1 MNRLNILQEQLTN
14 NSNENNINITLKED
28 NIPVIIDGIRSPI
41 TKAFKG
47 GLSSYG
53 PEIILSELLKE
64 LIKRN
69 IFLSKNPKII
79 DEIIIGNALQ
89 DIGGFVNSRAAEY
102 LSCIPN
108 NVPLYTVNRLCNSG
122 LQAIINANNSIISGD
137 GKIMIAGGVESM
149 SFNSFKKMLNKK
161 LLSDDIINL
170 ENPQIKNILMPMGI
184 TNENICKKYN
194 ISRSE
199 QDKFAY
205 NSHIKAN
212 SAKNKLKN
220 EIINIKNCDKDDC
233 IRENISLES
242 LSKLKPCFVK
252 NGSATAGNSSPLSDG
267 GALCLLVSLSTIKK
281 YNIDRN
287 RILGRIVSYV
297 SIGVPPEVM
306 GIGPSVAI
314 PLLLKKN
321 NLSIDD
327 IDLFEINEAFAG
339 QAIYCIKKL
348 QIPENKVNVH
358 GGAIAIGHPLGC
370 SGARLVIAM
379 LNQLKLYNKKRGV
392 VSMCVGTGMG
402 CAALIERYFD
412 NENKIYNISIEI

>member
-1 MNRLNILQEQLTN
+1 MNRLSLIQEQITN
-14 NSNENNINITLKED
+14 NNFNNDIISPKNDD
-28 NIPVIIDGIRSPI
+28 NIPYIIDGIRTPI

-47 GLSSYG
+47 GLSKFG
-53 PEIILSELLKE
+53 PEILLSELFTKIIE
-64 LIKRN
+64 RN
-69 IFLSKNPKII
+69 SFLSENPKLI

-102 LSCIPN
+102 ISGIPKT
-108 NVPLYTVNRLCNSG
+108 VPLYTVNRLCNSG

-137 GKIMIAGGVESM
+137 GNIYIAGGVESM
-149 SFNSFKKMLNKK
+149 SFNSFKKMLDKK
-161 LLSDDIINL
+161 LLSDEIINL
-170 ENPQIKNILMPMGI
+170 ENEQIKNILTPMGI

-194 ISRSE
+194 ILRKE
-199 QDKFAY
+199 QDLFSY
-205 NSHIKAN
+205 NSHIKA
-212 SAKNKLKN
+212 SRAKSKLKN
-220 EIINIKNCDKDDC
+220 EIISIKNYDKDDC

-252 NGSATAGNSSPLSDG
+252 NGSVTAGNSSPLSDG
-267 GALCLLVSLSTIKK
+267 AALCLLVSKSIIKK
-281 YNIDRN
+281 YNIKND
-287 RILGRIVSYV
+287 RILGRITGYV
-297 SIGVPPEVM
+297 SVGVPPEIM

-314 PLLLKKN
+314 PLLIKKEGLK
-321 NLSIDD
+321 IDD

-348 QIPENKVNVH
+348 KIPENKVNIH

-379 LNQLKLYNKKRGV
+379 LNQLKLYNKKKGI

-402 CAALIERYFD
+402 CAALIERD
-412 NENKIYNISIEI
+412 TPDI

>member
-1 MNRLNILQEQLTN
+1 MNRLDILQMQLTN
-14 NSNENNINITLKED
+14 VPNDNNMNITLKED
-28 NIPVIIDGIRSPI
+28 NIPLIIDGIRSPI

-64 LIKRN
+64 ILKRN
-69 IFLSKNPKII
+69 PFISENPKII

-102 LSCIPN
+102 LSSIPN

-137 GKIMIAGGVESM
+137 GKILIAGGVESM
-149 SFNSFKKMLNKK
+149 SFNSFKKMLDKK

-170 ENPQIKNILMPMGI
+170 ENPQIKNLLMPMGI

-194 ISRSE
+194 ISRNE
-199 QDKFAY
+199 QDNFAY
-205 NSHIKAN
+205 NSHVKAN

-220 EIINIKNCDKDDC
+220 EMIKIKNCYKDDC

-252 NGSATAGNSSPLSDG
+252 NGTVTAGNSSPLSDG

-281 YNIDRN
+281 YNIDKS

-297 SIGVPPEVM
+297 SVGVPPEVM

-321 NLSIDD
+321 NLSIED

-348 QIPENKVNVH
+348 NIPENKVNIH

-379 LNQLKLYNKKRGV
+379 LNQLKLYGKKRGV

-402 CAALIERYFD
+402 CAALIERYID
-412 NENKIYNISIEI
+412 N

>member
-1 MNRLNILQEQLTN
+1 MNRLSLIQEQITN
-14 NSNENNINITLKED
+14 NNFNNDIISPKNDD
-28 NIPVIIDGIRSPI
+28 NIPYIIDGIRTPI

-47 GLSSYG
+47 GLSKFG
-53 PEIILSELLKE
+53 PEILLSELFTKIIE
-64 LIKRN
+64 RN
-69 IFLSKNPKII
+69 PFLSENPKLI

-102 LSCIPN
+102 ISGIPKT
-108 NVPLYTVNRLCNSG
+108 VPLYTVNRLCNSG

-137 GKIMIAGGVESM
+137 GNIYIAGGVESM
-149 SFNSFKKMLNKK
+149 SFNSFKKMLDKK
-161 LLSDDIINL
+161 LLSDEIINL
-170 ENPQIKNILMPMGI
+170 ENEQIKNILTPMGI

-194 ISRSE
+194 ISRKE
-199 QDKFAY
+199 QDLFSY
-205 NSHIKAN
+205 NSHIKA
-212 SAKNKLKN
+212 SRAKSKLKN
-220 EIINIKNCDKDDC
+220 EIISIKNYDKDDC

-252 NGSATAGNSSPLSDG
+252 NGSVTAGNSSPLSDG
-267 GALCLLVSLSTIKK
+267 AALCLLVSKSIIKK
-281 YNIDRN
+281 YNIKKD
-287 RILGRIVSYV
+287 RILGRITGYV
-297 SIGVPPEVM
+297 SVGVPPEIM

-314 PLLLKKN
+314 PLLMKKEGLK
-321 NLSIDD
+321 IDD

-348 QIPENKVNVH
+348 KIPENKVNIH

-379 LNQLKLYNKKRGV
+379 LNQLKLYNKKKGI

-402 CAALIERYFD
+402 CAALIERD
-412 NENKIYNISIEI
+412 TPDI

>member
-1 MNRLNILQEQLTN
+1 MNRLDILQMQLTN
-14 NSNENNINITLKED
+14 VPNDNNMNITLKED
-28 NIPVIIDGIRSPI
+28 NIPLIIDGIRSPI

-64 LIKRN
+64 ILKRN
-69 IFLSKNPKII
+69 PFISENPKII

-102 LSCIPN
+102 LSSIPN

-137 GKIMIAGGVESM
+137 GKILIAGGVESM
-149 SFNSFKKMLNKK
+149 SINSFKKMLDKK

-170 ENPQIKNILMPMGI
+170 ENPQIKNLLMPMGI

-194 ISRSE
+194 ISRNE
-199 QDKFAY
+199 QDNFAY
-205 NSHIKAN
+205 NSHVKAN

-220 EIINIKNCDKDDC
+220 EMIKIKNCYKDDC

-252 NGSATAGNSSPLSDG
+252 NGTVTAGNSSPLSDG

-281 YNIDRN
+281 YNIDKS

-297 SIGVPPEVM
+297 SVGVPPEVM

-321 NLSIDD
+321 NLSIED

-348 QIPENKVNVH
+348 NIPENKVNIH

-379 LNQLKLYNKKRGV
+379 LNQLKLYGKKRGV

-402 CAALIERYFD
+402 CAALIERYID
-412 NENKIYNISIEI
+412 N

>member
-1 MNRLNILQEQLTN
+1 MNRLSLIQEQITN
-14 NSNENNINITLKED
+14 NNFNNDIISPKNDD
-28 NIPVIIDGIRSPI
+28 NIPYIIDGIRTPI

-47 GLSSYG
+47 GLSKFG
-53 PEIILSELLKE
+53 PEILLSELFTKIIE
-64 LIKRN
+64 RN
-69 IFLSKNPKII
+69 SFLSENPKLI

-102 LSCIPN
+102 ISGIPKT
-108 NVPLYTVNRLCNSG
+108 VPLYTVNRLCNSG

-137 GKIMIAGGVESM
+137 GNIYIAGGVESM
-149 SFNSFKKMLNKK
+149 SFNSFKKMLDKK
-161 LLSDDIINL
+161 LLSDEIINL
-170 ENPQIKNILMPMGI
+170 ENEQIKNILTPMGI

-194 ISRSE
+194 ISRKE
-199 QDKFAY
+199 QDLFSY
-205 NSHIKAN
+205 NSHIKA
-212 SAKNKLKN
+212 SRAKSKLKN
-220 EIINIKNCDKDDC
+220 EIISIKNYDKDDC

-252 NGSATAGNSSPLSDG
+252 NGSVTAGNSSPLSDG
-267 GALCLLVSLSTIKK
+267 AALCLLVSKSIIKK
-281 YNIDRN
+281 YNIKND
-287 RILGRIVSYV
+287 RILGRITGYV
-297 SIGVPPEVM
+297 SVGVPPEIM

-314 PLLLKKN
+314 PLLIKKEGLK
-321 NLSIDD
+321 IDD

-348 QIPENKVNVH
+348 KIPENKVNIH

-379 LNQLKLYNKKRGV
+379 LNQLKLYNKKKGI

-402 CAALIERYFD
+402 CAALIERD
-412 NENKIYNISIEI
+412 TPNI

>member
-1 MNRLNILQEQLTN
+1 MNKLNILQEQLAY

-47 GLSSYG
+47 GLNSYG

-69 IFLSKNPKII
+69 LFLSKNPKII

-149 SFNSFKKMLNKK
+149 SFNSFKKMLDKK

-170 ENPQIKNILMPMGI
+170 ENPQIKNLLIPMGI

-194 ISRSE
+194 ISRNE
-199 QDKFAY
+199 QDNFAY
-205 NSHIKAN
+205 NSHIKAKL
-212 SAKNKLKN
+212 AKNKLKN

-252 NGSATAGNSSPLSDG
+252 NGSVTAGNSSPLSDG

-281 YNIDRN
+281 YNIDRS

-297 SIGVPPEVM
+297 SVGVPPEVM

-321 NLSIDD
+321 NLSIGD

-348 QIPENKVNVH
+348 GIPENKVNVH

-379 LNQLKLYNKKRGV
+379 LNQLKLYNKKIGV
-392 VSMCVGTGMG
+392 VSMCVGTGIG
-402 CAALIERYFD
+402 CAALIERYID
-412 NENKIYNISIEI
+412 NKDKIL

>member
-1 MNRLNILQEQLTN
+1 MNRLSLIQEQITN
-14 NSNENNINITLKED
+14 NNFNNDIIYPKNDD
-28 NIPVIIDGIRSPI
+28 NIPYIIDGIRTPI

-47 GLSSYG
+47 GLSKFG
-53 PEIILSELLKE
+53 PEILLSELFTKIIE
-64 LIKRN
+64 RN
-69 IFLSKNPKII
+69 SFLSENPKLI

-102 LSCIPN
+102 ISGIPKT
-108 NVPLYTVNRLCNSG
+108 VPLYTVNRLCNSG

-137 GKIMIAGGVESM
+137 GNIYIAGGVESM
-149 SFNSFKKMLNKK
+149 SFNSFKKMLDKK
-161 LLSDDIINL
+161 LLSDDIIKI
-170 ENPQIKNILMPMGI
+170 ENEQIKNILTPMGI

-194 ISRSE
+194 ISRKE
-199 QDKFAY
+199 QDLFSY
-205 NSHIKAN
+205 NSHIKA
-212 SAKNKLKN
+212 SRAKSKLKN
-220 EIINIKNCDKDDC
+220 EIISIKNYDKDDC

-252 NGSATAGNSSPLSDG
+252 NGSVTAGNSSPLSDG
-267 GALCLLVSLSTIKK
+267 AALCLLVSKSIIKK
-281 YNIDRN
+281 YNIKKD
-287 RILGRIVSYV
+287 RILGRITGYV
-297 SIGVPPEVM
+297 SVGVPPEIM

-314 PLLLKKN
+314 PLLIKKEGLK
-321 NLSIDD
+321 IDD

-348 QIPENKVNVH
+348 KIPENKVNIH

-379 LNQLKLYNKKRGV
+379 LNQLKLYNKKKGI

-402 CAALIERYFD
+402 CAALIERD
-412 NENKIYNISIEI
+412 TPNI

>member
-1 MNRLNILQEQLTN
+1 MNRLSLIQEQITN
-14 NSNENNINITLKED
+14 NNFNNDIISPKNND
-28 NIPVIIDGIRSPI
+28 NIPYIIDGIRTPI

-47 GLSSYG
+47 GLSKFG
-53 PEIILSELLKE
+53 PEILLSELFTKIIE
-64 LIKRN
+64 RN
-69 IFLSKNPKII
+69 SFLSENPKLI

-102 LSCIPN
+102 ISGIPKT
-108 NVPLYTVNRLCNSG
+108 VPLYTVNRLCNSG

-137 GKIMIAGGVESM
+137 GNIYIAGGVESM
-149 SFNSFKKMLNKK
+149 SFNSFKKMLDKK
-161 LLSDDIINL
+161 LLSDEIINL
-170 ENPQIKNILMPMGI
+170 ENEQIKNILTPMGI

-194 ISRSE
+194 ISRKE
-199 QDKFAY
+199 QDLFSY
-205 NSHIKAN
+205 NSHIKA
-212 SAKNKLKN
+212 SRAKSKLKN
-220 EIINIKNCDKDDC
+220 EIISIKNYDKDDC

-252 NGSATAGNSSPLSDG
+252 NGSVTAGNSSPLSDG
-267 GALCLLVSLSTIKK
+267 AALCLLVSKSIIKK
-281 YNIDRN
+281 YNIKKD
-287 RILGRIVSYV
+287 RILGRITGYV
-297 SIGVPPEVM
+297 SVGVPPEIM

-314 PLLLKKN
+314 PLLMKKEGLK
-321 NLSIDD
+321 IDD

-348 QIPENKVNVH
+348 KIPENKVNIH

-379 LNQLKLYNKKRGV
+379 LNQLKLYNKKKGI

-402 CAALIERYFD
+402 CAALIERD
-412 NENKIYNISIEI
+412 TPDI

>member
-1 MNRLNILQEQLTN
+1 MNRLSLIQEQITN
-14 NSNENNINITLKED
+14 NNFNNDIISPKNDD
-28 NIPVIIDGIRSPI
+28 NIPYIIDGIRTPI

-47 GLSSYG
+47 GLSKFG
-53 PEIILSELLKE
+53 PEILLSELFTKIIE
-64 LIKRN
+64 RN
-69 IFLSKNPKII
+69 PFLSENPKLI

-102 LSCIPN
+102 ISGIPKT
-108 NVPLYTVNRLCNSG
+108 VPLYTVNRLCNSG

-137 GKIMIAGGVESM
+137 GNIYIAGGVESM
-149 SFNSFKKMLNKK
+149 SFNSFKKMLDKK
-161 LLSDDIINL
+161 LLSDEIINL
-170 ENPQIKNILMPMGI
+170 ENEQIKNILTPMGI

-194 ISRSE
+194 ISRKE
-199 QDKFAY
+199 QDLFSY
-205 NSHIKAN
+205 NSHIKA
-212 SAKNKLKN
+212 SRAKSKLKN
-220 EIINIKNCDKDDC
+220 EIISIKNYDKDDC

-252 NGSATAGNSSPLSDG
+252 NGSVTAGNSSPLSDG
-267 GALCLLVSLSTIKK
+267 AALCLLVSKSIIKK
-281 YNIDRN
+281 YNIKKDI
-287 RILGRIVSYV
+287 ILGRITGYV
-297 SIGVPPEVM
+297 SVGVPPEIM

-314 PLLLKKN
+314 PLLIKKEGLK
-321 NLSIDD
+321 IDD

-348 QIPENKVNVH
+348 KIPENKVNIH

-379 LNQLKLYNKKRGV
+379 LNQLKLYNKKKGI

-402 CAALIERYFD
+402 CAALIERD
-412 NENKIYNISIEI
+412 TPDI

>member
-1 MNRLNILQEQLTN
+1 MNRLSLIQEQITN
-14 NSNENNINITLKED
+14 NNFNNDIISSKNDD
-28 NIPVIIDGIRSPI
+28 NIPYIIDGIRTPI

-47 GLSSYG
+47 GLSKFG
-53 PEIILSELLKE
+53 PEILLSELFTKIIE
-64 LIKRN
+64 RN
-69 IFLSKNPKII
+69 SFLSENPKLI

-102 LSCIPN
+102 ISGIPKT
-108 NVPLYTVNRLCNSG
+108 VPLYTVNRLCNSG

-137 GKIMIAGGVESM
+137 GNIYIAGGVESM
-149 SFNSFKKMLNKK
+149 SFNSFKKMLDKK
-161 LLSDDIINL
+161 LLSDEIINL
-170 ENPQIKNILMPMGI
+170 ENEQIKNILTPMGI

-194 ISRSE
+194 ISRKE
-199 QDKFAY
+199 QDLFSY
-205 NSHIKAN
+205 NSHIKA
-212 SAKNKLKN
+212 SRAKSKLKN
-220 EIINIKNCDKDDC
+220 EIISIKNYDKDDC

-252 NGSATAGNSSPLSDG
+252 NGSVTAGNSSPLSDG
-267 GALCLLVSLSTIKK
+267 AALCLLVSKSIIKK
-281 YNIDRN
+281 YNIKKD
-287 RILGRIVSYV
+287 RILGRITGYV
-297 SIGVPPEVM
+297 SVGVPPEIM

-314 PLLLKKN
+314 PLLIKKEGLK
-321 NLSIDD
+321 IDD

-348 QIPENKVNVH
+348 KIPENKVNIH

-379 LNQLKLYNKKRGV
+379 LNQLKLYNKKKGI

-402 CAALIERYFD
+402 CAALIERD
-412 NENKIYNISIEI
+412 TPDI